1 MTYLE
6 RIRNLFRRRRNKRSF
21 YSGAGTNRLLSNF
34 IQTSKS
40 ADTEIKQSLRVLRNR
55 ARDLARNNA
64 YARRFINV
72 YTDNVIGAKGV
83 HLQVR
88 SRDPNGALDSFAN
101 NMIER
106 RWKEWGYQCS
116 ADGKMS
122 WVDCQRLFAETF
134 ARDGE
139 VLIRIIKNFDNP
151 YKFAIEFI
159 EADFLD
165 TELNTILPNKNE
177 VRMGIEINK
186 FGKPINYHLLK
197 RHPNDDLNV
206 SASSYPGIKYNIVS
220 ANEIIHFYHQERP
233 HQTRGIPPLSSCLK
247 NLKMLDGYMEA
258 ELVAARVGASK
269 MGFFKSAD
277 ADSYTGEDKTNTN
290 NPVMSAEPGT
300 FEQLPTGT
308 DFQTFDPQHP
318 TTAFKDFTKSII
330 RSIASSL
337 NISYTT
343 LANDLESVNY
353 SSIRQGALEERNY
366 FQCEQ
371 YKITRNFHDIVY
383 ANWLEMALLTDV
395 LSGLPPSKFPK
406 FNQPIWRGRGWQWID
421 PKKEVEALK
430 VGVENGFLSH
440 QDVQATYGRDV
451 EDVFSQIQSD
461 KELADKFGIQLAFEP
476 FGQKQIQQNQP
487 NEVEEE
493 AEK

>member
-6 RIRNLFRRRRNKRSF
+6 RIRNFFRRNKNKRSF

-55 ARDLARNNA
+55 SRDLARNNA

-101 NMIER
+101 NTIETR
-106 RWKEWGYQCS
+106 FKEWGVKCTS
-116 ADGKMS
+116 DEKLG
-122 WVDCQRLFAETF
+122 WIDCQRLFAETY

-139 VLIRIIKNFDNP
+139 VLIRLIKNFDNP
-151 YKFAIEFI
+151 HRFAIEFI
-159 EADFLD
+159 ESDFLD
-165 TELNTILPNKNE
+165 HDLNQQLSNGNQI
-177 VRMGIEINK
+177 RMGVEVNK
-186 FGKPINYHLLK
+186 FGKPVNYHLLK
-197 RHPNDDLNV
+197 LHPNDDLVV
-206 SASSYPGIKYNIVS
+206 SPYTGEKYNVVP
-220 ANEIIHFYHQERP
+220 ANEIIHYYHQERP
-233 HQTRGIPPLSSCLK
+233 HQTRGIPPLASCLRD
-247 NLKMLDGYMEA
+247 LKMLDGYMEA

-337 NISYTT
+337 NVSYNT

-371 YKITRNFHDIVY
+371 YKIIRNFHDVVY
-383 ANWLEMALLTDV
+383 AKWLEMVLLTD
-395 LSGLPPSKFPK
+395 LLNGLPASKFSK
-406 FNQPIWRGRGWQWID
+406 FNQPIWRARGWQWID
-421 PKKEVEALK
+421 PKKEVEALR

-440 QDVQATYGRDV
+440 QDVQAGYGRDV

-461 KELADKFGIQLAFEP
+461 KELAEKFGIQLAFEP
-476 FGQKQIQQNQP
+476 FGSKQIQQNEP

-493 AEK
+493 EEK